1 MRISASIFTIAV
13 GAILTFAVHVQTNG
27 FSLHTVGIILMIV
40 GAGALALTLVL
51 MSQRSRTVV
60 RRDSVQKPLYTDP
73 APPTQVGYAEP
84 VRQRTTYVEQDA
96 PAYDDP
102 RIVP

>member
-60 RRDSVQKPLYTDP
+60 RRDSVQQPLYTDP
-73 APPTQVGYAEP
+73 AQVGYAEP
-84 VRQRTTYVEQDA
+84 GRQRTTYVEQDA